1 MISRRLALGLLA
13 GGVLAACSDG
23 GSGAAGPTTAPGA
36 RPVKTVRYGDAET
49 QVADLWLPRPR
60 PTEPVGVVVL
70 IHGGFW
76 RPIYDRTLMEPLAR
90 DVIRR
95 GWAAWNLEYRASGRG
110 GGGWPATFE
119 DVAAGIDALVPEAD
133 RQRLDLERVV
143 TVGHSAG
150 GCLSLWA
157 AARAGLPD
165 DAPGAGPAVEPVLA
179 VSQAGVN
186 NLVAGSFEK
195 LGNGAV
201 DALMGVPPKEAGDR
215 YTLASP
221 VERLPIGVDQ
231 VVVHGLDDEIV
242 PVEQSTVYAG
252 KAKEAGDEVTVITVE
267 GADHFDVID
276 PAHRAW
282 KRTAKEIAKALDE

>member
-1 MISRRLALGLLA
+1 M
-13 GGVLAACSDG
+13 
-23 GSGAAGPTTAPGA
+23 
-36 RPVKTVRYGDAET
+36 RYGDAEA

-90 DVIRR
+90 TWSGR
-95 GWAAWNLEYRASGRG
+95 GWAAWNLDYRASGSG

-133 RQRLDLERVV
+133 RQRLDLDRVV

-186 NLVAGSFEK
+186 NLVAGAFEK

-201 DALMGVPPKEAGDR
+201 EALMGVPPKEAGDR

-252 KAKEAGDEVTVITVE
+252 KAKEAGDDVTVITVE

-276 PAHRAW
+276 PDPPRLEAHRQGAS
-282 KRTAKEIAKALDE
+282 TKALDD

>member
-23 GSGAAGPTTAPGA
+23 GSGATGPTTAPGT
-36 RPVKTVRYGDAET
+36 RPVKTVRYGDTET

-95 GWAAWNLEYRASGRG
+95 GWAAWNLEYRASGGG

-165 DAPGAGPAVEPVLA
+165 DAPGAGPAVEPVLS